1 MKFCA
6 ECGGDLKGSTKFCPE
21 CGFNINTLTQEIEKE
36 IEKEIV
42 VENNISKE
50 SIFDENILEEPLVAK
65 TTRELGTNLEDM
77 AEKILQDRGF
87 STESRTK
94 LRGTSGQLNEIDII
108 AKRNRIVIAVECK
121 NYAESNKV
129 GIKEIRD
136 FSAKLDD
143 LDIKRGL
150 FITSSTFSQ
159 DAIGW
164 AMNNP
169 QMKQIDL
176 WNGNKLTENF
186 QATVLGRTSGQ
197 LTKIPD
203 CLNPRDTLENYSEIL
218 LKNKSNVGIARRDLI
233 FHPYYIIQFTLRE
246 QFKTPDKQ
254 IHSQFNSGQYVVDGL
269 TREILYCSD
278 DNGDVFYE
286 KNSEQKQVI
295 EDLMNIEPYKIV
307 EIQKIDNSNVVVHKA
322 SMNKK
327 DVEFTVKKKI
337 IEDNKAIIPY
347 CVRKSREEEVEKEFT
362 HVPNYN
368 SIQLQSKITHVP
380 KLEIVFDSKD
390 YSYVRKLL
398 PASDITLIDEISE
411 CKHLLRKKHTFAV
424 CETCGIAKCEDDIFV
439 DEQDLCYCKDHA
451 SQELKESKKGKSI
464 KDRLG
469 FSFRKNK

>member
-6 ECGGDLKGSTKFCPE
+6 ECGEDLKGSTKFCPE
-21 CGFNINTLTQEIEKE
+21 CGFNISSLITQEAKKE
-36 IEKEIV
+36 VI
-42 VENNISKE
+42 VENNLSEE
-50 SIFDENILEEPLVAK
+50 SVFDDEKLEEPLVEK

-77 AEKILQDRGF
+77 VEKILQDRGF
-87 STESRTK
+87 STETRTK
-94 LRGTSGQLNEIDII
+94 IRGSSGQLNEIDIV
-108 AKRNRIVIAVECK
+108 AKRNRVVLAVECK

-143 LDIKRGL
+143 LDINKGL
-150 FITSSTFSQ
+150 FITNSDFSQ

-164 AMNNP
+164 ATNNP
-169 QMKQIDL
+169 QLKQIEL

-186 QATVLGRTSGQ
+186 QATVLGRSGGQ
-197 LTKIPD
+197 LTKISD
-203 CLNPRDTLENYSEIL
+203 CLNPRDTIENYSELL
-218 LKNKSNVGIARRDLI
+218 LKNKNNVGIARRDLI

-286 KNSEQKQVI
+286 KESEQKQVI
-295 EDLMNIEPYKIV
+295 EDLMNIEPYKVV

-322 SMNKK
+322 SMSTR

-347 CVRKSREEEVEKEFT
+347 YVRKSREEEVEKEFT
-362 HVPNYN
+362 HVPNHN
-368 SIQLQSKITHVP
+368 SIQVQSKTIHVP
-380 KLEIVFDSKD
+380 KLEIVFDSKE
-390 YSYVRKLL
+390 YTYARKLL

-439 DEQDLCYCKDHA
+439 DEQDLCYCKSHA
-451 SQELKESKKGKSI
+451 SQELKELKKGKSI
-464 KDRLG
+464 KDKLG

>member
-1 MKFCA
+1 MKFCP
-6 ECGGDLKGSTKFCPE
+6 ECGEDLKGSTKFCPE
-21 CGFNINTLTQEIEKE
+21 CGFNIISSLGQEIR
-36 IEKEIV
+36 KEIV
-42 VENNISKE
+42 VKNNISEE
-50 SIFDENILEEPLVAK
+50 SIFDEDILEDPVIEK
-65 TTRELGTNLEDM
+65 TARELGTNLEDM

-87 STESRTK
+87 STETRTK
-94 LRGTSGQLNEIDII
+94 IRGTSGQLNEIDII
-108 AKRNRIVIAVECK
+108 AKRNQIVLAVECK

-143 LDIKRGL
+143 LDIKKGL
-150 FITSSTFSQ
+150 FITSSDFSQ

-164 AMNNP
+164 ATNNP
-169 QMKQIDL
+169 QLKQIDL

-186 QATVLGRTSGQ
+186 QATVLGRSGGQ
-197 LTKIPD
+197 LTKVLD
-203 CLNPRDTLENYSEIL
+203 CLNPRDSIENYSEIL
-218 LKNKSNVGIARRDLI
+218 LKNKNNVGIARRDLI

-254 IHSQFNSGQYVVDGL
+254 IHSQFNSGQYVVNGL
-269 TREILYCSD
+269 TRKILYCSD

-286 KNSEQKQVI
+286 KDSEQKQVI
-295 EDLMNIEPYKIV
+295 EDLMNIEPYKTV
-307 EIQKIDNSNVVVHKA
+307 EVQKVSNSNVVVHKA
-322 SMNKK
+322 SMSKK

-347 CVRKSREEEVEKEFT
+347 YVRKSREKEVEKEFT
-362 HVPNYN
+362 HVPNHN
-368 SIQLQSKITHVP
+368 SIQLQSKTIHVP
-380 KLEIVFDSKD
+380 KLEIVFDSKE
-390 YSYVRKLL
+390 YTYTRKLL

-424 CETCGIAKCEDDIFV
+424 CENCGIAKCEDDIFV

-451 SQELKESKKGKSI
+451 SQELKESKTGKSI
-464 KDRLG
+464 KDKLG

>member
-1 MKFCA
+1 MKFCH
-6 ECGGDLKGSTKFCPE
+6 ECGEDLKGSTKFCPE
-21 CGFNINTLTQEIEKE
+21 YGFNIGTLVTQEIKKE
-36 IEKEIV
+36 V
-42 VENNISKE
+42 LVESNVSEE
-50 SIFDENILEEPLVAK
+50 SVFDDEILEEPLVEK

-87 STESRTK
+87 STETRTK
-94 LRGTSGQLNEIDII
+94 IRGISGQLNEIDIM
-108 AKRNRIVIAVECK
+108 AKRNRITLAVECK
-121 NYAESNKV
+121 NYAETNKV

-150 FITSSTFSQ
+150 FITSSDFSQ

-164 AMNNP
+164 ATNNP
-169 QMKQIDL
+169 QLKQIDL

-186 QATVLGRTSGQ
+186 QATVLGRSGGQ
-197 LTKIPD
+197 LTKVSD
-203 CLNPRDTLENYSEIL
+203 CLNPRDTIENYSEIL
-218 LKNKSNVGIARRDLI
+218 LKNKDNVGIARRDLI

-278 DNGDVFYE
+278 DNGEVFYE
-286 KNSEQKQVI
+286 KKSEQKQVI

-307 EIQKIDNSNVVVHKA
+307 EIQKIDNSNVIVHKA
-322 SMNKK
+322 SMSIR
-327 DVEFTVKKKI
+327 DVEFTVKKTI

-347 CVRKSREEEVEKEFT
+347 WVKKSRDEEDEKEFT
-362 HVPNYN
+362 HVPNHK
-368 SIQLQSKITHVP
+368 SIQVQSKTIHVP
-380 KLEIVFDSKD
+380 KLEIIFDSKE
-390 YSYVRKLL
+390 YTYARRLL
-398 PASDITLIDEISE
+398 PASDITLVDEISE
-411 CKHLLRKKHTFAV
+411 CKHLLKKKHTFAV

-439 DEQDLCYCKDHA
+439 DEQDLCYCKNHA

-464 KDRLG
+464 KDKLG